1 MVAIDG
7 RKRGKK
13 RKMDGMKRNEPTNYY
28 ETSEKKTVYTILTEY
43 EEFSQ
48 PNQPLYH
55 LSCSVSIIRCNIFHY
70 PVLWNVIFFICS
82 ILSLSLSLHF
92 ERLICI

>member
-28 ETSEKKTVYTILTEY
+28 ETSEKK
-43 EEFSQ
+43 
-48 PNQPLYH
+48 
-55 LSCSVSIIRCNIFHY
+55 R
-70 PVLWNVIFFICS
+70 FIQ
-82 ILSLSLSLHF
+82 F
-92 ERLICI
+92 